1 MCAKDR
7 KTFFYLKYP
16 QIKEVGKSDQVV
28 SAARETRN
36 ESDRMK
42 VRMHPRERNIEIM
55 TKQIEA
61 NEVLL

>member
-1 MCAKDR
+1 M
-7 KTFFYLKYP
+7 
-16 QIKEVGKSDQVV
+16 V